1 MAIALKRRLRRH
13 CGASQSPGADA
24 APGGRACTGSPD
36 ARGRRHGRRV
46 GPRVGAGGR
55 GSLYEIRRRRR
66 WSSRDLDFRRVDLR
80 HPEPPSGRRL
90 TGQAQA
96 HQPAAGELTVV
107 KLSLMKRK
115 APTAIVHY
123 AADAADGCYM
133 YALSRRGSATQQC
146 GCTVA
151 AWCHEA
157 REHSLM
163 RRSRTAATQ
172 QSGRTILPGLSPN
185 VFGI

>member
-1 MAIALKRRLRRH
+1 MRPQGAGPALAART
-13 CGASQSPGADA
+13 PGAA
-24 APGGRACTGSPD
+24 VT
-36 ARGRRHGRRV
+36 V
-46 GPRVGAGGR
+46 GESDGCRVGAGGR

-151 AWCHEA
+151 AWRHEA
-157 REHSLM
+157 RERALSHAALPHRSHSAEWANYLA
-163 RRSRTAATQ
+163 RPKPERLRH
-172 QSGRTILPGLSPN
+172 
-185 VFGI
+185 